1 MTEPTTETD
10 GETLQRQPLEFHGNG
25 SEYFKIWIVNIF
37 LTLVTLGIF
46 SAWAKVRRLQ
56 YFYGNLS
63 LGDHHFAYLADP
75 VQILKGRLI
84 AFSALVLFSVGWN
97 FFPATAMILL
107 AVGTL
112 LIPAI
117 LVASWRFRMRYSS
130 YRNITFDFPC
140 SFATAYRVFVTP
152 LVMFLAITGLLYG
165 LLYLVDP
172 ATLTLFATGG
182 ETENLPEDFRV
193 RPEDFLF
200 TVAYLVALPFL
211 PYLDC
216 LRVRL
221 LVNHTRYGNLPAQI
235 KIGAG
240 GFYRVYIVASLL
252 MGAIFTLVLLAM
264 IAIGFV
270 IGLLLG
276 EAGEAIAPAGIFIG
290 VLIAYMALLYSGGYF
305 RAERTNLIYDRIHFD
320 RARLRSALRFHP
332 VGMLYLTNTLAIIA
346 TAGLF
351 TPWAQIRMT
360 RYIASVTAL
369 EAGDLNQVLAASHA
383 NQDSVGE
390 GMIDAFDLDLGL

>member
-10 GETLQRQPLEFHGNG
+10 GETLQRQPLEFHGSG

-84 AFSALVLFSVGWN
+84 AFSALVLFSLGWN

-140 SFATAYRVFVTP
+140 SFATAY
-152 LVMFLAITGLLYG
+152 
-165 LLYLVDP
+165 
-172 ATLTLFATGG
+172 
-182 ETENLPEDFRV
+182 
-193 RPEDFLF
+193 
-200 TVAYLVALPFL
+200 
-211 PYLDC
+211 
-216 LRVRL
+216 
-221 LVNHTRYGNLPAQI
+221 
-235 KIGAG
+235 
-240 GFYRVYIVASLL
+240 
-252 MGAIFTLVLLAM
+252 
-264 IAIGFV
+264 
-270 IGLLLG
+270 
-276 EAGEAIAPAGIFIG
+276 
-290 VLIAYMALLYSGGYF
+290 
-305 RAERTNLIYDRIHFD
+305 
-320 RARLRSALRFHP
+320 
-332 VGMLYLTNTLAIIA
+332 
-346 TAGLF
+346 
-351 TPWAQIRMT
+351 
-360 RYIASVTAL
+360 
-369 EAGDLNQVLAASHA
+369 
-383 NQDSVGE
+383 
-390 GMIDAFDLDLGL
+390 